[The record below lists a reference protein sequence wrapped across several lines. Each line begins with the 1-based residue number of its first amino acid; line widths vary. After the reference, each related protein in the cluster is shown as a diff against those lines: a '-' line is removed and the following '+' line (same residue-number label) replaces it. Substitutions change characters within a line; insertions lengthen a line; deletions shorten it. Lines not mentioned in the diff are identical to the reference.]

1 MPRGAATTP
10 LKLEQFLPYRLNV
23 VASIVSQALSRIY
36 ADRYGIGVPEW
47 RVLVTLGQ
55 FGMMTGKAIGAH
67 SHMHKTKVS
76 RAVAQL
82 EKRKLVT
89 RRANR
94 ADLREAFL
102 ALTPAGRAMYD
113 DLAPIALDFA
123 DRLSNAVDSADRAA
137 FERAVDRLIERSAK
151 LAAEFARSKPTA
163 NIPQSA
169 RCRRADASSHLCRS
183 PHELPYLRSS
193 AAFRLHAQ
201 PQRRDRT
208 DFHPSHQGGRQA
220 AHAGISRGQS
230 ATPGALARARQQRS
244 TVQSPA
250 IIEHL
255 DEVIEAGVP
264 AGRSIERAKL
274 RLRRRNRL
282 RHPSAR

>member
-1 MPRGAATTP
+1 MNTTRPDNNTPAEAAGRGDNAP

-23 VASIVSQALSRIY
+23 VASLVSQALSRIY

-55 FGMMTGKAIGAH
+55 YGMMTGKGIGAH

-76 RAVAQL
+76 RAVALL

-123 DRLSNAVDSADRAA
+123 KRLSEVVDTADRAA

-151 LAAEFARSKPTA
+151 LAAEFAKGKTA
-163 NIPQSA
+163 
-169 RCRRADASSHLCRS
+169 
-183 PHELPYLRSS
+183 
-193 AAFRLHAQ
+193 
-201 PQRRDRT
+201 
-208 DFHPSHQGGRQA
+208 G
-220 AHAGISRGQS
+220 
-230 ATPGALARARQQRS
+230 
-244 TVQSPA
+244 
-250 IIEHL
+250 
-255 DEVIEAGVP
+255 
-264 AGRSIERAKL
+264 
-274 RLRRRNRL
+274 
-282 RHPSAR
+282 